1 MAPNAKSNGF
11 NTVKG
16 HLNTMDT
23 LLSKMNAKLRGVPYQ
38 PKTGNNKHVG
48 NNAGNSPLSNIQVN
62 AEPNRPA
69 RGNGLGNN
77 PLEAIQV
84 NNNKTQYNKGKNAAK
99 NAANVGALGHQNVTS
114 KLNANRNA
122 KLKNLTKNVT
132 LSNVNN
138 KANNGLGNNPL
149 EAINVKEKQDGGRRR
164 RHRSRKG
171 SRKSRKHRK
180 HTRRH

>member
-1 MAPNAKSNGF
+1 
-11 NTVKG
+11 
-16 HLNTMDT
+16 MDT

-48 NNAGNSPLSNIQVN
+48 NNAGNSPLSNVQVN
-62 AEPNRPA
+62 AEPNKPA

-84 NNNKTQYNKGKNAAK
+84 N
-99 NAANVGALGHQNVTS
+99 AN
-114 KLNANRNA
+114 
-122 KLKNLTKNVT
+122 
-132 LSNVNN
+132 
-138 KANNGLGNNPL
+138 
-149 EAINVKEKQDGGRRR
+149 KEKQDGGRRR

-171 SRKSRKHRK
+171 SRKGSRKHRK